1 MKKLLMAVALFA
13 GLVAV
18 AGCGDKTAATT
29 GGDKKGK
36 EVAKA
41 DAKGAK
47 AEPKEGDGHGWWCDD
62 HGVVEEECSVCQSK
76 VFKKLKP
83 DEICAKHPDR
93 AKDQCFICS
102 PELREKNAAKYRAK
116 YGKEPPEPSDNMAE
130 KK

>member
-1 MKKLLMAVALFA
+1 MKKLLMSIGLLA
-13 GLVAV
+13 GLFAV
-18 AGCGDKTAATT
+18 AGCGDKTVATG
-29 GGDKKGK
+29 GGDKKAK

-41 DAKGAK
+41 DAK
-47 AEPKEGDGHGWWCDD
+47 AEPKDDSHNGWWCDD

-83 DEICAKHPDR
+83 DEICPKHPDR
-93 AKDQCFICS
+93 AKDQCFVCS

-116 YGKEPPEPSDNMAE
+116 YGKEPPEASDNMAE